1 MDPPESFCSSLN
13 CKFHVILQNDQFRV
27 RMFQP
32 CRNNLPESTPMT
44 NQMPQKHPAIIP
56 VKAVLQFFRYN
67 VPTTDILVFF
77 YLLKLHVQEVFL
89 IFLLRILAAAEPQNG
104 NLFSPRIFK
113 YSSRYVSTTLWIK
126 TDKRNSASSCIR
138 QPICVFLYNFT
149 EFFSESL

>member
-13 CKFHVILQNDQFRV
+13 CKFHVIPQNDQFRV

-67 VPTTDILVFF
+67 VQTTYILVFF
-77 YLLKLHVQEVFL
+77 YLLRQHVQEVFL
-89 IFLLRILAAAEPQNG
+89 IFLPRILVAAVPQTATYFLREFSNIHHDMLVPHLDQDRQEEFLNDLHTTA
-104 NLFSPRIFK
+104 NL
-113 YSSRYVSTTLWIK
+113 
-126 TDKRNSASSCIR
+126 C
-138 QPICVFLYNFT
+138 FT
-149 EFFSESL
+149 

>member
-27 RMFQP
+27 RMFQS
-32 CRNNLPESTPMT
+32 CRNNLPELTPMP
-44 NQMPQKHPAIIP
+44 NQMPQKHPAILP

-89 IFLLRILAAAEPQNG
+89 IGLLRMLAEAEPQTATYHLRELSNIHHG
-104 NLFSPRIFK
+104 MLVPHLDQDRQEEFSIELHTTANLCFSLQHYGI
-113 YSSRYVSTTLWIK
+113 VS
-126 TDKRNSASSCIR
+126 D
-138 QPICVFLYNFT
+138 
-149 EFFSESL
+149 SL